1 MQNNRNSTSKYVD
14 NILKIESKG
23 RAKTRFM
30 DPSLSEE
37 LDSNVNDNLSDDQQF
52 SNPIVDDVN
61 TDRNSLIDSD
71 QQVLDE
77 LIKEVNIFDIF
88 SGKNIA
94 EDKKSVALRVR
105 IQPIEKTLTSE
116 EIDMISKKIID
127 AVGKFYGA
135 TLR

>member
-1 MQNNRNSTSKYVD
+1 LV
-14 NILKIESKG
+14 
-23 RAKTRFM
+23 KTIANC
-30 DPSLSEE
+30 DK
-37 LDSNVNDNLSDDQQF
+37 Q
-52 SNPIVDDVN
+52 
-61 TDRNSLIDSD
+61 
-71 QQVLDE
+71 

-116 EIDMISKKIID
+116 EIDMISKKIIE